1 MRRSFNGSY
10 PPLYQLAY
18 MTGAL
23 QLRSLYK
30 DLVRSKKMTDKQFHD
45 AILQLSNMPI
55 DGIRM
60 VLTGSAP
67 GRDYKT
73 AWKFY
78 VEP

>member
-1 MRRSFNGSY
+1 
-10 PPLYQLAY
+10 

-45 AILQLSNMPI
+45 TVLQLSNMPI
-55 DGIRM
+55 DAVRM
-60 VLTGSAP
+60 VMTNAAP

-78 VEP
+78 VDP